1 MRVVFEFLGGP
12 RDGQRL
18 TGTVE
23 EPAMSEAVSLYSHTS
38 RARRGARFWCTCE
51 YSVAALRTIPWTD
64 IEQLESAGYRF
75 RGHVYEVVE
84 RNDSDGSV
92 IARARYLHPSE

>member
-1 MRVVFEFLGGP
+1 MKVVFEFLGGP

-18 TGTVE
+18 TGVVE
-23 EPAMSEAVSLYSHTS
+23 DPAMSEAVCLYGHTS

-51 YSVAALRTIPWTD
+51 YSVTALRTIAWTE

-84 RNDSDGSV
+84 RHDCDDSI
-92 IARARYLHPSE
+92 IARARYLFPSE